1 MKIKFNKINKSKY
14 KKPKKTKLLIKMKIN
29 KEKPY
34 KIFQQLL

>member
-29 KEKPY
+29 KEKLY